1 MKLLVFAQTPP
12 PHHGQSCMVQFM
24 LTGLGGD
31 CRGRVGAS
39 SPYGIDCYHV
49 DARLSQTIQEIGG
62 FQPRK
67 LVLLILF
74 CLQALWLRFRFGVR
88 NFYYIPAPGMRS
100 ALYRDWL
107 VMLVC
112 RPFFKRVILHW
123 HAAGMTRWLETSVPG
138 FARRLTLRLMHR
150 PDLSIVLSQYNRADA
165 ENLTSRQI
173 AVVPN
178 GIPDPCPGFT
188 HDLLPRRLARFAA
201 RQKLLAGLPLAPE
214 DLQDTG
220 GDPHVI
226 RVLFLAHC
234 SREKGLFDAVE
245 AVARANGE
253 LLSSASPLRF
263 CLTVAGEFLNETE
276 RREFQTRCQAVDLR
290 IPERH
295 RGARGDSTHAVD
307 YIGFVSGSEKTRI
320 FSESD
325 CFCFPTYYLAENLP
339 LVVIEAMAFGLP
351 IVATRWR
358 SLPELFPPGYAGL
371 VDVRSPAQVSE
382 TMLTLA
388 KHYSGQE
395 LREVFVRNF
404 TMERHLSCLAK
415 ALCEVE
421 QTPGRRALDG
431 SKAEI
436 LAGN

>member
-1 MKLLVFAQTPP
+1 
-12 PHHGQSCMVQFM
+12 MVQFM

-31 CRGRVGAS
+31 CRGRLSPS

-67 LVLLILF
+67 LIRLILF
-74 CLQALWLRFRFGVR
+74 CLQAIWLRFRFGVR

-123 HAAGMTRWLETSVPG
+123 HAAGMTRWLEASVSG

-165 ENLTSRQI
+165 ENLASRQI

-188 HDLLPRRLARFAA
+188 RDLLPRRLARFAA
-201 RQKLLAGLPLAPE
+201 RQKLLAGLPLVPG

-234 SREKGLFDAVE
+234 SREKGLYDAVE
-245 AVARANGE
+245 AVAQANKE
-253 LLSSASPLRF
+253 LASSGSPLCFR
-263 CLTVAGEFLNETE
+263 LTVAGEFLNEAE
-276 RREFQTRCQAVDLR
+276 HREFQARCQGEDLQ
-290 IPERH
+290 IPERQ
-295 RGARGDSTHAVD
+295 RGTSSHSTQAVE
-307 YIGFVSGSEKTRI
+307 YIGFVSGAEKTRI

-371 VDVRSPAQVSE
+371 VDVRSPAQVCE

-395 LREVFVRNF
+395 LREVFIRNF

-415 ALCEVE
+415 ALREVE
-421 QTPGRRALDG
+421 QTPGQGALAS
-431 SKAEI
+431 SKTKV
-436 LAGN
+436 LAGT